1 MRVNI
6 DKTLSKTEFL
16 RVGVPQGS
24 VLGPLLFIIFLNDIF
39 SLLICSSLIVFADD
53 TTTIYS
59 GNDLED
65 VMRKVENDMKIIC
78 EWLENNQLL
87 INKQIK
93 EYLTIRYF
101 RSTMYSLKGVS
112 RFSLDTSTL
121 QFFKLDHLLFEL
133 YSNCIFYFKKYLF
146 KLNLFVWEKF
156 QKIRSL
162 VTSKQQISIYIQY
175 NNNKIKILK

>member
-1 MRVNI
+1 MSF
-6 DKTLSKTEFL
+6 KE
-16 RVGVPQGS
+16 
-24 VLGPLLFIIFLNDIF
+24 
-39 SLLICSSLIVFADD
+39 
-53 TTTIYS
+53 
-59 GNDLED
+59 
-65 VMRKVENDMKIIC
+65 KIS
-78 EWLENNQLL
+78 W
-87 INKQIK
+87 KMVIK

-162 VTSKQQISIYIQY
+162 LTSKQQILIYIQY

>member
-1 MRVNI
+1 
-6 DKTLSKTEFL
+6 
-16 RVGVPQGS
+16 
-24 VLGPLLFIIFLNDIF
+24 
-39 SLLICSSLIVFADD
+39 LI
-53 TTTIYS
+53 
-59 GNDLED
+59 
-65 VMRKVENDMKIIC
+65 
-78 EWLENNQLL
+78 
-87 INKQIK
+87 IK

-162 VTSKQQISIYIQY
+162 LTSKQQISKNPKREKKIQKKY
-175 NNNKIKILK
+175 FFSAILQIFLQLKKYSRWKINIQSIFGQH